1 MRVAI
6 AVLIS
11 ALAVQT
17 SVAAQARKTT
27 PPPATAPRR
36 APTAKP
42 APRPLP
48 KVTEP
53 AMFTCPMLLGD
64 GVRTQRSF
72 CDVPIGRDAASGVMI
87 PLPPHRGPVTL
98 TFDLHNRHTYS
109 EEQVKSNRAYSK
121 YTATIGAMTADNT
134 LLSRA
139 VVQSEFRTAADLFDR
154 VSGGS
159 GPGGLKAVAP
169 TGSETIILEIPEEE
183 QSVSIV
189 GEKLSVVR
197 IDGNDT
203 FIASGRPI
211 AVISNVMLEFSP
223 APPPKPTSTAKPR
236 K

>member
-1 MRVAI
+1 MKVAI
-6 AVLIS
+6 ALLIT
-11 ALAVQT
+11 ALLGQMPL
-17 SVAAQARKTT
+17 AAQGRKTT
-27 PPPATAPRR
+27 PAPRR
-36 APTAKP
+36 APTTK
-42 APRPLP
+42 PLP

-53 AMFTCPMLLGD
+53 AMFTCPTLLGE

-72 CDVPIGRDAASGVMI
+72 CDVPIGRDAASGVVI

-109 EEQVKSNRAYSK
+109 EEQVKTNRAYSK
-121 YTATIGAMTADNT
+121 YTATVGAMTADNT

-139 VVQSEFRTAADLFDR
+139 VVQSEFRNAGDLFDR

-169 TGSETIILEIPEEE
+169 TGLETIVLEIPEEE
-183 QSVSIV
+183 QSISIV

-197 IDGNDT
+197 VDGNDS
-203 FIASGRPI
+203 FIAPGRPI
-211 AVISNVMLEFSP
+211 AVISNVTLEYSP
-223 APPPKPTSTAKPR
+223 APPPKPTPTAKPR

>member
-6 AVLIS
+6 AILIS
-11 ALAVQT
+11 ALAVQI
-17 SVAAQARKTT
+17 SAAAQTRKTT
-27 PPPATAPRR
+27 PAPAPRR
-36 APTAKP
+36 APTTKP
-42 APRPLP
+42 APKPLP
-48 KVTEP
+48 KVTAP
-53 AMFTCPMLLGD
+53 AMFTCPMVLGD

-109 EEQVKSNRAYSK
+109 EEQVKANRAYSK
-121 YTATIGAMTADNT
+121 YTATVGAMAADNT

-139 VVQSEFRTAADLFDR
+139 VVQSEFRTSADLFDR

-169 TGSETIILEIPEEE
+169 TGSETVILEIPEEE

-197 IDGNDT
+197 IDGTDT
-203 FIASGRPI
+203 FIATGRPI
-211 AVISNVMLEFSP
+211 AMISNVMLEYSP

>member
-1 MRVAI
+1 MKVAI
-6 AVLIS
+6 AILI
-11 ALAVQT
+11 AAVIGQLPI
-17 SVAAQARKTT
+17 AAQARKTT
-27 PPPATAPRR
+27 PAPRR
-36 APTAKP
+36 APTTKP
-42 APRPLP
+42 QPKPLP

-53 AMFTCPMLLGD
+53 AMFSCPMLLGE

-87 PLPPHRGPVTL
+87 QLPPHRGPVTV

-109 EEQVKSNRAYSK
+109 EEQVKSNRGYSK
-121 YTATIGAMTADNT
+121 YTATVGAMTADNT

-139 VVQSEFRTAADLFDR
+139 VVQSEFRNAGDLFDR

-169 TGSETIILEIPEEE
+169 TGLETITLEIPEEE
-183 QSVSIV
+183 QSISIV

-197 IDGNDT
+197 IDGNDS
-203 FIASGRPI
+203 FIAPGRPI
-211 AVISNVMLEFSP
+211 AVISNVMLEYSP
-223 APPPKPTSTAKPR
+223 APPPKPTPTAKPR

>member
-6 AVLIS
+6 AILIS
-11 ALAVQT
+11 ALAVQI
-17 SVAAQARKTT
+17 SVAAQTRKTT
-27 PPPATAPRR
+27 PAPAPRR

-42 APRPLP
+42 APKPLP
-48 KVTEP
+48 KVTAP
-53 AMFTCPMLLGD
+53 AMFTCPMVLGD

-109 EEQVKSNRAYSK
+109 EEQVKANRAYSK
-121 YTATIGAMTADNT
+121 YTATVGAMAADNT

-139 VVQSEFRTAADLFDR
+139 VVQSEFRTSADLFDR

-169 TGSETIILEIPEEE
+169 TGSETVILEIPEEE

-197 IDGNDT
+197 IDGTDT
-203 FIASGRPI
+203 FIATGRPI
-211 AVISNVMLEFSP
+211 AMISNVMLEYSP

>member
-6 AVLIS
+6 AILIS
-11 ALAVQT
+11 ALAVQI
-17 SVAAQARKTT
+17 SAAAQTRKTT
-27 PPPATAPRR
+27 PAPAPRR

-42 APRPLP
+42 APKPLP
-48 KVTEP
+48 KVTAP
-53 AMFTCPMLLGD
+53 AMFTCPMVLGD

-109 EEQVKSNRAYSK
+109 EEQVKANRAYSK
-121 YTATIGAMTADNT
+121 YTATVGAMAADNT

-139 VVQSEFRTAADLFDR
+139 VVQSEFRTSADLFDR

-169 TGSETIILEIPEEE
+169 TGSETVILEIPEEE

-197 IDGNDT
+197 IDGTDT
-203 FIASGRPI
+203 FIATGRPI
-211 AVISNVMLEFSP
+211 AMISNVMLEYSP